1 MRQGTTGHIPAKEA
15 GPPAGP
21 NEGAVPE
28 PGPQL
33 MNPNSAVKAAFG
45 GLPTGPSPGPASA
58 EAKKKVAPRCPVAL
72 VEPSAEGPCQQANVL
87 HERRL

>member
-21 NEGAVPE
+21 NERAVPE

-45 GLPTGPSPGPASA
+45 GLPTGPASA
-58 EAKKKVAPRCPVAL
+58 EAKEKVAPRCPVAL
-72 VEPSAEGPCQQANVL
+72 VEPSAEGPRQQANVL